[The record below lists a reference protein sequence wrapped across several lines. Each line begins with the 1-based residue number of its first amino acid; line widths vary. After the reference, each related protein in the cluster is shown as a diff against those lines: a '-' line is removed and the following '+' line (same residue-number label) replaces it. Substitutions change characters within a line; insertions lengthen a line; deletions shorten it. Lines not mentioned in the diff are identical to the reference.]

1 MNDSSLYTII
11 VSVVCVVA
19 FIFLFIF
26 ANKRNKR
33 LIEKIVNDTAEL
45 TAKKVLEVI
54 KPEMPQTNEIGSES
68 GIYQEFTFREAD
80 GRDILEILYNTD
92 NEENLN
98 LITDGDISIKAKQV
112 MTLWYDDEKGY
123 RDTFAAVS
131 FYTDAEC
138 NELDEKVY
146 FLRVFQSSD
155 GTQYLKNVT
164 DFETIVRVYT
174 DYGKKTG
181 ATDKEIAER
190 IAKIK
195 TVYENANANAKTEVN
210 AATPEKRRR
219 GFKEGEKAKHLPD
232 SKWFTSH
239 GMRLK
244 EIPVEKK
251 VLKSFSY
258 NDKTL
263 IALSTYPTFKRNIF
277 LILGMVTAL
286 AAIILFGGLI
296 VKNIEFLI
304 VAMIIFV
311 AGSFVT
317 QKLFGVL
324 DGFEIL
330 GGTRLIKIPV
340 IIHIL
345 YRIAYP
351 LGGLWG
357 MISQMIFMLL
367 DSFRRQKMLGLP
379 RVVMPQNCGFDEF
392 IEYYSEY
399 EASCSLADAKKQHE
413 AHQSKDEYYNK
424 QKAIK
429 NLKKSVA
436 ADKNLSDTDKQ
447 NLIAKANENLK
458 KNEKAYENEIKPNL

>member
-1 MNDSSLYTII
+1 
-11 VSVVCVVA
+11 
-19 FIFLFIF
+19 
-26 ANKRNKR
+26 
-33 LIEKIVNDTAEL
+33 
-45 TAKKVLEVI
+45 
-54 KPEMPQTNEIGSES
+54 
-68 GIYQEFTFREAD
+68 
-80 GRDILEILYNTD
+80 
-92 NEENLN
+92 
-98 LITDGDISIKAKQV
+98 
-112 MTLWYDDEKGY
+112 
-123 RDTFAAVS
+123 
-131 FYTDAEC
+131 
-138 NELDEKVY
+138 
-146 FLRVFQSSD
+146 
-155 GTQYLKNVT
+155 
-164 DFETIVRVYT
+164 
-174 DYGKKTG
+174 
-181 ATDKEIAER
+181 
-190 IAKIK
+190 
-195 TVYENANANAKTEVN
+195 
-210 AATPEKRRR
+210 
-219 GFKEGEKAKHLPD
+219 
-232 SKWFTSH
+232 
-239 GMRLK
+239 MRLK

-330 GGTRLIKIPV
+330 GGTRLIKMPV

-399 EASCSLADAKKQHE
+399 EASCSLADAKK
-413 AHQSKDEYYNK
+413 
-424 QKAIK
+424 
-429 NLKKSVA
+429 
-436 ADKNLSDTDKQ
+436 TT
-447 NLIAKANENLK
+447 
-458 KNEKAYENEIKPNL
+458 